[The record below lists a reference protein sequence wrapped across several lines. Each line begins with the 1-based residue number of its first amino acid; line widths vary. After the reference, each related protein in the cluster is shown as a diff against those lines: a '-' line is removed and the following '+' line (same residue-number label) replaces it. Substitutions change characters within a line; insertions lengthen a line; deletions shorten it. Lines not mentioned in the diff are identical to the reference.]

1 MAEFLASKPYH
12 LQPSTLLERFEILG
26 VVGQGGFALT
36 YLAVDKQLEREVIIK
51 EYFPSSLAQRDP
63 DGFTVIPTDEESFA
77 DGLESFYQ
85 EALSLSQLQHPNIA
99 DVISVIRQND
109 TAYMVMPY
117 YAGTDLEVHLEM
129 LEEPLS
135 EQEAFEIIQ
144 PILRAL
150 DYIHNESVIHRDIK
164 PANILLA
171 KRGSHNY
178 PVLIDFGG
186 ARQFVADVTQ
196 NYTQLLSLGYAPFEQ
211 YFKDGKQ
218 GPWTDI
224 YACAGVLYR
233 MITGERPP
241 DATER
246 KAGKPLDLSSFSPTL
261 APVMNKALTE
271 DYGGRYQ
278 TVTEFEKDFEAAL
291 KGASVPNKQA
301 VHQIPASNTQV
312 NQQGIS
318 QQEPSQQAVPPQ
330 QQNTGCLKPLLIA
343 FGIFL
348 VLGAVGAGV
357 WWQFFRTR
365 TYTADTAAKLERYV
379 MEAKSGST
387 IKVVGDLS
395 VQRTLD
401 VTQELSIEKGE
412 TETARVTSSGA
423 FPLIR
428 LNSNEPLT
436 LTGLSLGHT
445 GADAANVIEILR
457 GQLVVQETSIEGAI
471 YDGIATGGRGI
482 LLSESGQLNLTN
494 SVFQGNGYAGIEAN
508 GASTLRIDN
517 TTFERNDTGLILG
530 GTSQSTVAAGK
541 ILESTKSGVV
551 VRDNAK
557 LSLNSSNVEKSGAH
571 GISLEDGGALD
582 VVDSLIFLNRAGIFA
597 KDSSTV
603 SITGSTVSQHTEPGL
618 FLKGTSRATAQG
630 NIFENN
636 FAGIYAQEE
645 AVFSQTDNQFSS
657 NENGD
662 TVP

>member
-36 YLAVDKQLEREVIIK
+36 YLAVDKQLEREVVIK

-63 DGFTVIPTDEESFA
+63 DGYTVIPTDEESFA
-77 DGLESFYQ
+77 EGLESFYQ

-117 YAGTDLEVHLEM
+117 YAGKDLEAYVGQ

-144 PILRAL
+144 PILKAL
-150 DYIHNESVIHRDIK
+150 DYVHSESVIHRDVK

-233 MITGERPP
+233 MITGDRPP

-246 KAGKPLDLSSFSPTL
+246 KAGKSLDLSSFSPAL
-261 APVMNKALTE
+261 APVMNKAMTE
-271 DYGGRYQ
+271 DYGERYQ
-278 TVTEFEKDFEAAL
+278 TVAEFEKDVEAAL
-291 KGASVPNKQA
+291 KGTSVPNNQA
-301 VHQIPASNTQV
+301 VHHMPASNVQG

-318 QQEPSQQAVPPQ
+318 QQEPNQQEGAQ
-330 QQNTGCLKPLLIA
+330 QQSAGCLKPLLIML
-343 FGIFL
+343 GIFL

-387 IKVVGDLS
+387 IRVVGDLP

-401 VTQELSIEKGE
+401 VTQELTIEKGDGGA
-412 TETARVTSSGA
+412 ARVTSQGT
-423 FPLIR
+423 FPLIY
-428 LNSNEPLT
+428 LNSEAPLT
-436 LTGLSLGHT
+436 LTGLTLAHT
-445 GADAANVIEILR
+445 GMNPANVIEVLR
-457 GQLVVQETSIEGAI
+457 GQLIVQDSRIEGAV
-471 YDGIATGGRGI
+471 YDGNSTGGRGI
-482 LLSESGQLNLTN
+482 LLSESGQLTLT
-494 SVFQGNGYAGIEAN
+494 SSAFQVNGYAGIEATGSSTVTIE
-508 GASTLRIDN
+508 GA
-517 TTFERNDTGLILG
+517 TFESNDTGLILSG
-530 GTSQSTVAAGK
+530 ESQTSVATSK
-541 ILESTKSGVV
+541 ISNSSKSAISVA
-551 VRDNAK
+551 DNAQLK
-557 LSLNSSNVEKSGAH
+557 FNASTVEKSGAH
-571 GISLEDGGALD
+571 GINLEDSGSAE
-582 VVDSLIFLNRAGIFA
+582 VVNSFIFFNRAGIFA
-597 KDSSTV
+597 KDLSTL
-603 SITGSTVSQHTEPGL
+603 SLTGSTINGHSDPGL
-618 FLKGTSRATAQG
+618 FLKDGSRATVQG
-630 NIFENN
+630 NIFEKNYV
-636 FAGIYAQEE
+636 GIVAQEP
-645 AVFSQTDNQFSS
+645 AVFNETGNQFSG
-657 NENGD
+657 NEQGD
-662 TVP
+662 IVR